1 MPFGLVRGGNDT
13 PKVEYLRKALIS
25 RIDRVRKPFKNFRA
39 VQQITHFIKKK
50 KKRPIWEP
58 KSGPNGPHLGDVI
71 PPFDGSREGLFDQD
85 GVQTIA
91 PKTNI

>member
-1 MPFGLVRGGNDT
+1 MQFGLVRGVNDT
-13 PKVEYLRKALIS
+13 PKVEYLRKAIIS

-39 VQQITHFIKKK
+39 VQQITHFIKK
-50 KKRPIWEP
+50 RPIWEP
-58 KSGPNGPHLGDVI
+58 KSGRNGPHLGDVI
-71 PPFDGSREGLFDQD
+71 PPFDGSREGFFDQD